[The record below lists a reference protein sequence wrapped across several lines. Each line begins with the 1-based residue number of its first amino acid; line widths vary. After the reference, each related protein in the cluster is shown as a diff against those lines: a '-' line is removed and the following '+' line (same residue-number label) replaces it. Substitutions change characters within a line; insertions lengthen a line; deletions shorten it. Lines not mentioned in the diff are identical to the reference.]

1 MKNFLFPNP
10 PSSKAYSLFLLAL
23 RIVFGLLLIRHGIE
37 KFANYT
43 DLCFT
48 FPDPIG
54 YGKDLALISVIFAEL
69 CCGLAFILGILYRL
83 CMIPIII
90 VMGTAFFY
98 IHNGSIPNGELAFVY
113 LIILIVM
120 YITGPGKYSVD
131 TIIYNRLNKNNE
143 EDAFEY

>member
-37 KFANYT
+37 KIANYT

-90 VMGTAFFY
+90 VLGTAFFY
-98 IHNGSIPNGELAFVY
+98 IHGGNIAAGELALSY
-113 LIILIVM
+113 LILFILM
-120 YITGPGKYSVD
+120 YIAGPGRYSVD
-131 TIIYNRLNKNNE
+131 AIINRYLNKD
-143 EDAFEY
+143 EDDW

>member
-98 IHNGSIPNGELAFVY
+98 IHGGNIAEGELALSY
-113 LIILIVM
+113 LILFILM
-120 YITGPGKYSVD
+120 YIAGPGRYSVD
-131 TIIYNRLNKNNE
+131 AIINRYLNKD
-143 EDAFEY
+143 EDEW

>member
-98 IHNGSIPNGELAFVY
+98 IHGGNIAEGELALSY
-113 LIILIVM
+113 LILLILM
-120 YITGPGKYSVD
+120 YIAGPGRYSVD
-131 TIIYNRLNKNNE
+131 AIINRYLNKD
-143 EDAFEY
+143 EDDW

>member
-98 IHNGSIPNGELAFVY
+98 IHGGNIAEGELALSY
-113 LIILIVM
+113 LILFILM
-120 YITGPGKYSVD
+120 YIAGPGRYSVD
-131 TIIYNRLNKNNE
+131 AIINRYLNKD
-143 EDAFEY
+143 EDDW